1 VSRERGREL
10 RLEWRHCGDVRYCIR
25 CIYVK
30 EFGIIGGIASVRLHY
45 IVHTHLV
52 AKDYPSLSLTPD
64 IEAGEGGHYSCA
76 LEARRPCP
84 LHNSVFFRDPNFFPL
99 PRLILARFHQG
110 STQYTRRWSLN
121 VKQTKD
127 QSSSPSR
134 AIRAMAFSVQRSLVP
149 SNTRTLNTIAV
160 SSSSKQKKHY
170 GSRTT
175 VGYMRP

>member
-1 VSRERGREL
+1 MYDIAFGVYTLRSLVSL
-10 RLEWRHCGDVRYCIR
+10 AALHLLD
-25 CIYVK
+25 
-30 EFGIIGGIASVRLHY
+30 FIISCTRTWSRKTI
-45 IVHTHLV
+45 
-52 AKDYPSLSLTPD
+52 PLSLTPD

-134 AIRAMAFSVQRSLVP
+134 AIRAMAFSVQRSSVP